1 MSGWFWSATAVA
13 SFGAA
18 TALRARDGSVAQVL
32 GISVSVWGFL
42 GLAFVGAFA
51 LARSFPWPA

>member
-1 MSGWFWSATAVA
+1 MIDWFWGATALMSA
-13 SFGAA
+13 GAA
-18 TALRARDGSVAQVL
+18 TALRARDGSVAQLL
-32 GISVSVWGFL
+32 GISISVWGFI